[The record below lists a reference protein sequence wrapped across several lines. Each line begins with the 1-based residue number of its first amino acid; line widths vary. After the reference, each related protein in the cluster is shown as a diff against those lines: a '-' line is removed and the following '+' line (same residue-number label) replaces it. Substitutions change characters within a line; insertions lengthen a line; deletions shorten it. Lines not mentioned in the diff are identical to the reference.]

1 MDRLNPADMPA
12 VLERTVLRPSVE
24 NFLLPMYE
32 SLSNSI
38 YSINERW
45 KTKAVTHGRMR
56 LEITTAS
63 FSAKVIDNGIGLN
76 DENYDKF
83 KTPFTNHRLKKT
95 GKGFGRFIGF
105 KVFDRISYSSNYMK
119 NEKTLFRNFDF
130 NIYEDQEIGPQSLS
144 LKHKPDLGCTV
155 YYEGVKASFENI
167 SQELDELD
175 IVERVIRYFLPYF
188 IGGQVPN
195 LKISI
200 DGVEFDA
207 QSNFLEFFDP
217 QIQKEVEI
225 DIEGETHKFD
235 IQISKVMRGKLF
247 KKHSMLL
254 FADGRIIGSGRDIE
268 GKIGKAFFEG
278 ADGKKHIYIA
288 TVSGDFLDKNANTA
302 RTQIEIDPKD
312 IDVIVKSISE
322 IILDQE
328 EEFVKE
334 HRAKQTVDVASAIAK
349 TPLLRS
355 ALRGKSLSEYVN
367 GQQMN
372 WKAENFVSDL
382 ALKRFRDQREWEREF
397 EESLSEPAALAAKRD
412 EILQHISDE
421 NRDALASYVAHR
433 KTIIQLAEKTLEL
446 QGDGRMSPE
455 DVFHDLVHPRYAD
468 SDNTKFYQHNLWML
482 DEKLSFFSHISSDR
496 ANSGGARKKGD
507 KVGDLVFFDDCSIY
521 RESDNDTVVL
531 VEFKRPGRNDY
542 RFGSAKTDPITQV
555 IDTANK
561 IREDG
566 KIIST
571 RQRTITVPKGVR
583 IYCYVIADLE
593 SKLKSVCESH
603 DMKKSW
609 DGLGYH
615 KYHQSKD
622 MFIEVLGY
630 DKLLTDAKKRNAAF
644 FDVLLGDLV
653 D

>member
-12 VLERTVLRPSVE
+12 VLERTVLRPSIE

-45 KTKAVTHGRMR
+45 KSEAMTNGKMR

-63 FSAKVIDNGIGLN
+63 FSAKITDNGIGL
-76 DENYDKF
+76 DAVNYDKF

-105 KVFDRISYSSNYMK
+105 KVFDRICYSSNYDQDGTIK
-119 NEKTLFRNFDF
+119 FRDFDF
-130 NIYEDQEIGPQSLS
+130 DIYDDQEIKSQLVSMR
-144 LKHKPDLGCTV
+144 HKLDQGCTV
-155 YYEGVKASFENI
+155 HYEGVKSDFVKI
-167 SQELDELD
+167 SEEIDELD
-175 IVERVIRYFLPYF
+175 IVERVIRYFLPFF
-188 IGGQVPN
+188 IGSQVPD
-195 LKISI
+195 LKIVI
-200 DGVEFDA
+200 DGAEFDA
-207 QSNFLEFFDP
+207 RSNFLEFFKP
-217 QIQKEVEI
+217 QIEDCVEI
-225 DIEGETHKFD
+225 EIEGQTHSFD
-235 IQISKVMRGKLF
+235 IQISKVQRSKLF

-254 FADGRIIGSGRDIE
+254 FADGRVIGAGRDIE
-268 GKIGKAFFEG
+268 GKIGKAFFED
-278 ADGKKHIYIA
+278 AEGKKHIYVA
-288 TVSGDFLDKNANTA
+288 TVSGEYLDKNANTA
-302 RTQIEIDPKD
+302 RTQIEIDSKN
-312 IDVIVKSISE
+312 IDVIVKSISN
-322 IILDQE
+322 IILQQE
-328 EEFVKE
+328 EEFVKK
-334 HRAKQTVDVASAIAK
+334 HRAEQAADVASAIAK

-355 ALRGKSLSEYVN
+355 ALRGKSLSEYVSN
-367 GQQMN
+367 QQMN
-372 WKAENFVSDL
+372 WKPENFVADL
-382 ALKRFRDQREWEREF
+382 ALKRFRDQRDWQKEF
-397 EESLSEPAALAAKRD
+397 EESLAAPESLSAKRD

-446 QGDGRMSPE
+446 QDNGKMSPE
-455 DVFHDLVHPRYAD
+455 DVFHDLIHPRYAD

-496 ANSGGARKKGD
+496 SNTGGARKKGD
-507 KVGDLVFFDDCSIY
+507 KIGDLVFFDDCSIY
-521 RESDNDTVVL
+521 REGDSDTVVL
-531 VEFKRPGRNDY
+531 VEFKKPARNNY
-542 RFGSAKTDPITQV
+542 RFGSSKTDPITQV

-561 IREDG
+561 IRKDG
-566 KIIST
+566 QIVTTK
-571 RQRTITVPKGVR
+571 QRTVTVPDGVR

-593 SKLKSVCESH
+593 TTLKSVCESH

-609 DGLGYH
+609 DALGYY
-615 KYHQSKD
+615 KYHQTKD
-622 MFIEVLGY
+622 MFIEVIGY

>member
-12 VLERTVLRPSVE
+12 VLERTVLRSNIE

-38 YSINERW
+38 YSIDERW
-45 KTKAVTHGRMR
+45 KVEAMTKGKIR

-76 DENYDKF
+76 SVNYEKF

-105 KVFDRISYSSNYMK
+105 KVFDRICYSSNYAQGDKVM
-119 NEKTLFRNFDF
+119 FRNFDF
-130 NIYEDQEIGPQSLS
+130 DIYDDQEIKSQLVSMS
-144 LKHKPDLGCTV
+144 HKPDLGCTV
-155 YYEGVKASFENI
+155 HYEGVKSDFKKVSE
-167 SQELDELD
+167 ELDELD
-175 IVERVIRYFLPYF
+175 IVERVIRYFLPFF
-188 IGGQVPN
+188 ISGQVPD
-195 LKISI
+195 LKIVI
-200 DGVEFDA
+200 DGAEFDA
-207 QSNFLEFFDP
+207 KSNFLEFFKP
-217 QIQKEVEI
+217 QIQETVEI
-225 DIEGETHKFD
+225 EIEGETHSFD
-235 IQISKVMRGKLF
+235 IQISKVLRSKLF

-254 FADGRIIGSGRDIE
+254 FADGRIIGAGRDIE
-268 GKIGKAFFEG
+268 GKIGKAFFED
-278 ADGKKHIYIA
+278 ADGEKHIYVA
-288 TVSGDFLDKNANTA
+288 TVSGAFLDKNANTA
-302 RTQIEIDPKD
+302 RTQIEIEPKD

-328 EEFVKE
+328 KEFVKT

-355 ALRGKSLSEYVN
+355 ALRGKSLSDYVSN
-367 GQQMN
+367 QQMN

-382 ALKRFRDQREWEREF
+382 ALKRFRDQREWEKDF
-397 EESLSEPAALAAKRD
+397 EESLSAPETLASKRD

-446 QGDGRMSPE
+446 QDDGRMSPE

-521 RESDNDTVVL
+521 REGDNDTVVL
-531 VEFKRPGRNDY
+531 VEFKRPGKNEY

-566 KIIST
+566 QIIST
-571 RQRTITVPKGVR
+571 KQRTITVPKGVR

-593 SKLKSVCESH
+593 SNLRTVCESH

-615 KYHQSKD
+615 KYHQTKD
-622 MFIEVLGY
+622 MFIEVIGY
-630 DKLLTDAKKRNAAF
+630 DKLLSDAKKRNAAF

>member
-12 VLERTVLRPSVE
+12 VLERTVLRPSLE

-38 YSINERW
+38 YSIDERW
-45 KTKAVTHGRMR
+45 KTEAMFKGKIR

-76 DENYDKF
+76 SLNYDKF

-105 KVFDRISYSSNYMK
+105 KVFDRICYSSSY
-119 NEKTLFRNFDF
+119 NEGDKVKFRDFDF
-130 NIYEDQEIGPQSLS
+130 NIYGDQEIKSQLVPMRH
-144 LKHKPDLGCTV
+144 KHELGCTV
-155 YYEGVKASFENI
+155 KYEGVKSEFVKI
-167 SQELDELD
+167 SEELDELD
-175 IVERVIRYFLPYF
+175 IVERVIRYFLPFF
-188 IGGQVPN
+188 ISSQVPD
-195 LKISI
+195 LKIVI

-207 QSNFLEFFDP
+207 RSNFLEFFKP
-217 QIQKEVEI
+217 QIQETVEI
-225 DIEGETHKFD
+225 TIEGVAHSFD
-235 IQISKVMRGKLF
+235 IQISKVIRGKLF

-254 FADGRIIGSGRDIE
+254 FADGRIIGAGRDIE
-268 GKIGKAFFEG
+268 GKIGKPSFED

-288 TVSGDFLDKNANTA
+288 TVSGTFLDQNANTA
-302 RTQIEIDPKD
+302 RTQIEIDDKD

-328 EEFVKE
+328 SDFVTK
-334 HRAKQTVDVASAIAK
+334 HRAQQTVDVASAIAK

-355 ALRGKSLSEYVN
+355 ALRGKSLSDYVSS
-367 GQQMN
+367 QQMN
-372 WKAENFVSDL
+372 WKAENFVADL
-382 ALKRFRDQREWEREF
+382 ALKRFRDQRDWEKEF
-397 EESLSEPAALAAKRD
+397 EESLAAPETLAEKRE

-446 QGDGRMSPE
+446 QDDGRMSPE
-455 DVFHDLVHPRYAD
+455 DVFHDLIHPRYAD

-496 ANSGGARKKGD
+496 TNLGGARKKGD

-521 RESDNDTVVL
+521 REGDSDTVVL

-566 KIIST
+566 KIIT
-571 RQRTITVPKGVR
+571 TKQRTVTVPNGVR

-593 SKLKSVCESH
+593 NNLKSVCESH

-609 DGLGYH
+609 DDLGYY
-615 KYHQSKD
+615 KYHQTKD
-622 MFIEVLGY
+622 MFIEVIGY
-630 DKLLTDAKKRNAAF
+630 DKLLRDAKKRNAAF

>member
-12 VLERTVLRPSVE
+12 VLERTVLRPSIE

-45 KTKAVTHGRMR
+45 QSESMIKGKMR

-63 FSAKVIDNGIGLN
+63 FSAKVIDNGVGL
-76 DENYDKF
+76 DPANYEKF

-105 KVFDRISYSSNYMK
+105 KVFDRICYSSNY
-119 NEKTLFRNFDF
+119 EKDGAIKFRDFDF
-130 NIYEDQEIGPQSLS
+130 DIYDDQEIKSQFISMR
-144 LKHKPDLGCTV
+144 HKLDQGCTV
-155 YYEGVKASFENI
+155 CYEGVKSEFAKI
-167 SQELDELD
+167 SEELDELD
-175 IVERVIRYFLPYF
+175 VVGRIIRYFLPFF
-188 IGGQVPN
+188 IGSQVPD
-195 LKISI
+195 LKIVI

-207 QSNFLEFFDP
+207 KSNFLEFFKP
-217 QIQKEVEI
+217 QIEKTIEI
-225 DIEGETHKFD
+225 EIEGEKRSFD
-235 IQISKVMRGKLF
+235 IQISKVQKTKLF

-254 FADGRIIGSGRDIE
+254 FADGRVIGAGRDIE
-268 GKIGKAFFEG
+268 GKIGKAFFED
-278 ADGKKHIYIA
+278 ADGTKHIYVA
-288 TVSGDFLDKNANTA
+288 TVSGEYLDENANTA

-312 IDVIVKSISE
+312 IDVIVKSISD
-322 IILDQE
+322 IILKQE
-328 EEFVKE
+328 EEFVKK
-334 HRAKQTVDVASAIAK
+334 HRAEQAADVASAIAK

-372 WKAENFVSDL
+372 WKPENFVADL
-382 ALKRFRDQREWEREF
+382 ALKRFRDQRDWEREF
-397 EESLSEPAALAAKRD
+397 EESLAAPASLAAKRD
-412 EILQHISDE
+412 QILQHISDE

-446 QGDGRMSPE
+446 QNDGKMSPE
-455 DVFHDLVHPRYAD
+455 DVFHDLIHPRYTD

-496 ANSGGARKKGD
+496 SNSGGARKKGD
-507 KVGDLVFFDDCSIY
+507 KIGDLVFFDDCSIY
-521 RESDNDTVVL
+521 REGDSDTVVL
-531 VEFKRPGRNDY
+531 VEFKKPARNNY
-542 RFGSAKTDPITQV
+542 KFGSAKTDPISQV

-561 IREDG
+561 IRKDG
-566 KIIST
+566 QIVT
-571 RQRTITVPKGVR
+571 TNQRTVTVPDGIR

-593 SKLKSVCESH
+593 PTLKSVCESH
-603 DMKKSW
+603 DMIKSW
-609 DGLGYH
+609 DSLGYY
-615 KYHQSKD
+615 KYHQTKD
-622 MFIEVLGY
+622 MFIEVIGY
-630 DKLLTDAKKRNAAF
+630 DKLLNDAKKRNAAF